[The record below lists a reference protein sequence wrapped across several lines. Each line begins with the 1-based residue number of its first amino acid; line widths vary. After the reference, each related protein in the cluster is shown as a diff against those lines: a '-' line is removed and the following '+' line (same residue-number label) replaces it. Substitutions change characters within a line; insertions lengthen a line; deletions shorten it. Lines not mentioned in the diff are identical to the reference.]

1 MNLTILIARFSNV
14 KYRNEGDRFF
24 TFITMLGLQAN
35 ARICVTI
42 KKIYL
47 YIVVRFRHLLS
58 QP

>member
-14 KYRNEGDRFF
+14 KYRNEGNRFF
-24 TFITMLGLQAN
+24 TFMLGLQAN

-47 YIVVRFRHLLS
+47 YIVVRFWHLLS